1 MISTLLSTRWLSIR
15 NSLFRASR
23 PERSRAWR
31 GILFSLVVM
40 GGVGAVAYAFLDP
53 FVRHSEEERSLQLLL
68 SRLPAFGL
76 FSAFWMLLL
85 SALTVGIQTFYLNA
99 ELGLLLSAPIRPRS
113 IFFAKFFEATLTN
126 AALFLTLAAPIGC
139 AYGLAKGELTLPFI
153 VELAVVLTVFS
164 ALPTALGI
172 VCSFLLM
179 RVLPANR
186 TRDLLAAIGFAVFAG
201 VYFLLSVSVSRL
213 QNADAETVREKTIG
227 LSGIVNARLLQEGP
241 WAWAW
246 DALSGNYT
254 SRDVWMRIAGLAVL
268 ALVTVILAAGIAQ
281 WLHWRGWVTAQE
293 GSTRGKA
300 KAVKSGS
307 WDARFGLLSG
317 PVRAVFLKDM
327 RTLRRDMRQLSLLF
341 IPMAVVAVFLFNIS
355 ENPSLGRIEPV
366 LFVQTLF
373 LILAPISLRLAMGG
387 FIAESGAFWLT
398 MSAPNDPT
406 QTLLGKFIYAYVLS
420 LPLGLIATV
429 GYAMLIGMDAGRTA
443 FSLTLVILSMAG
455 FCGIGV
461 GASAFFADFRVG
473 NPRFTLSA
481 GARLVMFGVQMGYLA
496 LISVATGLSWFLVT
510 SGNISP
516 PLVYTGAVVT
526 IAGLSGAAAVV
537 PLLLGAA
544 RLRRMEWGRQ

>member
-1 MISTLLSTRWLSIR
+1 
-15 NSLFRASR
+15 
-23 PERSRAWR
+23 
-31 GILFSLVVM
+31 M